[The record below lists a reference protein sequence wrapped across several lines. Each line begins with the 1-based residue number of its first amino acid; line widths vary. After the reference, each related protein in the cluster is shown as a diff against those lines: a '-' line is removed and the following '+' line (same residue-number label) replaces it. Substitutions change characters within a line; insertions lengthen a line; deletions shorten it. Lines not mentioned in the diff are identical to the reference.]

1 MSANWKRRSDI
12 ALVLIDCENLTGRH
26 QVAAGFR
33 WRAFARIE
41 TFGRACHLA
50 RWRLALAG
58 FGRIPDT
65 EVAIAD
71 DAPPQAADQ
80 AIARR
85 VDALLESRPD
95 FVAIASNDSDFD
107 PDISRLND
115 AGIPAARHSDPGPAE
130 LLALVVVDL
139 AGPDGWA
146 DVGPVGERLSH
157 EFDVSLR
164 GRLVPLANKAGLK
177 IRRNVKGRIQ
187 LTSLHADLSKP

>member
-1 MSANWKRRSDI
+1 LLI
-12 ALVLIDCENLTGRH
+12 VLIDCENLTGRH

-41 TFGRACHLA
+41 TFGRVSHLE
-50 RWRLALAG
+50 RWRLALARL
-58 FGRIPDT
+58 GRVPDA
-65 EVAIAD
+65 EVVIAD

-85 VDALLESRPD
+85 VAALLESRPD

-115 AGIPAARHSDPGPAE
+115 AGIPAARHGDPGPAE
-130 LLALVVVDL
+130 LLALVVADL

-146 DVGPVGERLSH
+146 DAGPVGEMLAH

-164 GRLVPLANKAGLK
+164 GRLVPLANKAGLE

-187 LTSLHADLSKP
+187 LTSLHTDLSKP